1 MKFARYIN
9 EQILSIGGRCYMF
22 EKGKLAK
29 IEEEMDKWEETTL
42 QRAIS
47 RFPERKEDF
56 ATPSGSPVKR
66 LYTPLD
72 IAEMEYERDL
82 GFPGDYPFTRGIHPT
97 MYRGRLWTMRM
108 FAGFGTAEETNKRYK
123 YLLEHG
129 ETGLSVAF
137 DMPTLYGYDT
147 DDPEAVGEFGKCG
160 VAISSLA
167 DMEILLDG
175 IPLDKITT
183 SMTINLPAA
192 VIWAM
197 YIVAAEKQGVPME
210 ALGGTIQNDILKEY
224 IAQKEF
230 YFPPKPSLRL
240 VVDTIEFGTKY
251 LPKWNTISI
260 SGYHI
265 REAGATA
272 VQELAFT
279 LYDGFEYVKAGMER
293 GMEVDDFAPRLS
305 FFFNAHNDF
314 FEEIAKFRAARRIW
328 AREMKERFGAKNP
341 RSLWMRFHTQ
351 TAGCTLTAQQPENNI
366 IRTTIQAL
374 AAVLGGTQS
383 LHTNSMDEALALPSE
398 HAARVALRTQQIIAY
413 ESGVTKTVDPLAG
426 SYYVEY
432 LTKRVEEGAY
442 DYFEKIDAM
451 GGMVKAIE
459 MGFPQREIAESAYRY
474 QREIDTKERIVV
486 GVNEFMTE
494 EPLRIPILKMDPEGE
509 RRHLERLR
517 RVRRERDNRA
527 VREKLAA
534 LRRAAKGVENL
545 MPYILEAVREYAT
558 LGEIMG
564 VFREVFGEYKEPSI
578 L

>member
-1 MKFARYIN
+1 
-9 EQILSIGGRCYMF
+9 
-22 EKGKLAK
+22 
-29 IEEEMDKWEETTL
+29 
-42 QRAIS
+42 
-47 RFPERKEDF
+47 
-56 ATPSGSPVKR
+56 
-66 LYTPLD
+66 
-72 IAEMEYERDL
+72 
-82 GFPGDYPFTRGIHPT
+82 
-97 MYRGRLWTMRM
+97 
-108 FAGFGTAEETNKRYK
+108 
-123 YLLEHG
+123 
-129 ETGLSVAF
+129 
-137 DMPTLYGYDT
+137 
-147 DDPEAVGEFGKCG
+147 
-160 VAISSLA
+160 
-167 DMEILLDG
+167 
-175 IPLDKITT
+175 
-183 SMTINLPAA
+183 
-192 VIWAM
+192 
-197 YIVAAEKQGVPME
+197 
-210 ALGGTIQNDILKEY
+210 
-224 IAQKEF
+224 
-230 YFPPKPSLRL
+230 
-240 VVDTIEFGTKY
+240 
-251 LPKWNTISI
+251 
-260 SGYHI
+260 
-265 REAGATA
+265 
-272 VQELAFT
+272 
-279 LYDGFEYVKAGMER
+279 
-293 GMEVDDFAPRLS
+293 
-305 FFFNAHNDF
+305 
-314 FEEIAKFRAARRIW
+314 
-328 AREMKERFGAKNP
+328 
-341 RSLWMRFHTQ
+341 
-351 TAGCTLTAQQPENNI
+351 
-366 IRTTIQAL
+366 
-374 AAVLGGTQS
+374 
-383 LHTNSMDEALALPSE
+383 MDEALALPSE